1 MSNNR
6 KFRLE
11 GLIPDILYSVKYDGK
26 NENEFRQLF
35 KKWDDPLWLSKFFKA
50 NQEDL
55 HSGAWGAISIPDA
68 IRQTRVQAKDMRR
81 KILDIANDKAENSE
95 LLSDYFM
102 PLTNGKYG
110 KLEWD
115 KGKGLLNHNWLRIYA
130 VRCSKNTYVITGGGI
145 KLTRDMS
152 PVHLQD
158 EISKLQQAEDYL
170 RSGEDDQIDLC
181 YLDL

>member
-1 MSNNR
+1 MKINR
-6 KFRLE
+6 KFKLE
-11 GLIPDILYSVKYDGK
+11 GLIPDVLYSVKYDDK
-26 NENEFRQLF
+26 SINEFRQLF
-35 KKWDDPLWLSKFFKA
+35 NKWEDPLWLSKFFKE
-50 NQEDL
+50 NIKDL
-55 HSGAWGAISIPDA
+55 ESGAWGKISVSDA
-68 IRQTRVQAKDMRR
+68 IRQTRLQAKEMKK
-81 KILDIANDKAENSE
+81 KILEIANGEAKDFD

-102 PLTNGKYG
+102 PLSDGKYG

-152 PVHLQD
+152 PNHLQK
-158 EISKLQQAEDYL
+158 ELVKLQNAENYL
-170 RSGEDDQIDLC
+170 KSGQDDQIDLC